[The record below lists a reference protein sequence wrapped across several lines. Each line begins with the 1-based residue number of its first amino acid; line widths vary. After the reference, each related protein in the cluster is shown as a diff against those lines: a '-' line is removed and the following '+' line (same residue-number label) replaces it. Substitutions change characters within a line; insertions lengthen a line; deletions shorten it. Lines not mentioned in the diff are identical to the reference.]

1 MWQFETEIS
10 EVINR
15 TPGVKSFRFAKKGL
29 KMPYR
34 AGQFFYVTL
43 KINGRKNVHHFSFSS
58 SPTQTDYIEFTKR
71 ITDSGYSK
79 ALSEAHAGTWAEIE
93 GPEGA
98 FTLPVKTAKL
108 AFLCGGIGIT
118 PVRSMLCYVKDK
130 NLAHDCTL
138 LFGNRNRDNIIFKAE
153 LEELE
158 LHDNIRIHHF
168 LAEAETAG
176 SGNMHQGL
184 IDRDAIVRLI
194 PDYPQRLFYLSG
206 PPSMVEA
213 LYSQIQ
219 SLGLPSKQI
228 KYDIFTGY
236 R

>member
-10 EVINR
+10 EVVNR
-15 TPGVKSFRFAKKGL
+15 IPGVKSFRFAKKGRKL
-29 KMPYR
+29 PYR

-43 KINGRKNVHHFSFSS
+43 KINGRNNVHHFSFSS
-58 SPTQTDYIEFTKR
+58 FPTQTDYIELTKR
-71 ITDSGYSK
+71 ITDSEYSK
-79 ALSEAHAGTWAEIE
+79 ALSRARAGTWAEIE

-98 FTLPVKTAKL
+98 FTLPAKPAKL

-130 NLAHDCTL
+130 KLAHDCTL
-138 LFGNRNRDNIIFKAE
+138 LFGNRDRDNIIFKAE
-153 LEELE
+153 LETLE
-158 LHDNIRIHHF
+158 LNSNIRIHHF
-168 LAEAETAG
+168 LAEAKAG
-176 SGNMHQGL
+176 DSVNMHPGL
-184 IDRDAIVRLI
+184 IAQDAIVNLI
-194 PDYPQRLFYLSG
+194 PDYAQRLFYLSG
-206 PPSMVEA
+206 SPSMVEA

-219 SLGLPSKQI
+219 SLGLPARQI